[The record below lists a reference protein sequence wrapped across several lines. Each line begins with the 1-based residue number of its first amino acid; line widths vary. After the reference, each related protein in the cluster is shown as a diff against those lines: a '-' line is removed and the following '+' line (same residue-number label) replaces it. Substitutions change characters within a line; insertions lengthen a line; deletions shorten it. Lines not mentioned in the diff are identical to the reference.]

1 MRTEPMT
8 RNSLAENAFSLF
20 PATPLPA
27 QNANRHKKIV
37 KTNPTRPLFAARSVK
52 NKPNQS
58 QFSEEVG
65 DWRRTQGTQ

>member
-1 MRTEPMT
+1 MT
-8 RNSLAENAFSLF
+8 RNSFAENASSLF

-37 KTNPTRPLFAARSVK
+37 KTNPIHLLVSTRGTK

-58 QFSEEVG
+58 QFPEEIEDWQVQAGAAQVG
-65 DWRRTQGTQ
+65 